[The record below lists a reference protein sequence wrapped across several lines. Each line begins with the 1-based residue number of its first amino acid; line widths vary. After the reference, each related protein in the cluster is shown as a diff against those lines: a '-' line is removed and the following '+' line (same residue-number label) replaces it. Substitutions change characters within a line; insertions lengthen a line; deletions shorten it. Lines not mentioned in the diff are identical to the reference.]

1 MPGLFSLGVWCGG
14 GLVILRRMDR
24 LAAELGSGRWGLAR
38 AREMAR
44 QIEGDRRQ
52 VRALVAALFSQEA
65 EVRKRAADV
74 ARRVTERDSGP
85 LEPYAEELA
94 GLLAIVGAEE
104 SRTRWHLGLV
114 VARVAHTREQRLR
127 AARLMELLMEDESNV
142 ARCSAIEGMG
152 VLAEVE
158 VSLRGEAEEMI
169 ERALRE
175 GTLAMKCRAREAK
188 RRMAKIVQQP

>member
-1 MPGLFSLGVWCGG
+1 
-14 GLVILRRMDR
+14 MDR
-24 LAAELGSGRWGLAR
+24 LTAALGSGRWGLAR

-52 VRALVAALFSQEA
+52 VRALVAALFSEEA

-74 ARRVTERDSGP
+74 ARRVTERDPGP

-94 GLLAIVGAEE
+94 GLLAVVGAEE

-127 AARLMELLMEDESNV
+127 AGRLMELLMEDESNV

-169 ERALRE
+169 ERAMRE

-188 RRMAKIVQQP
+188 RRLAKIAQQP